1 MHDDFSAIKENTTV
15 LIITHAS
22 KNVAEQGIRGAM
34 VYPGAPNTTL
44 LDKVFENIKRSTGLE
59 RVVISFDHKVD
70 CSISRQYLSNLRE
83 FCLKREATLM
93 VSPTSLAMHNQ
104 LTATAAFLC
113 GIRSISTKYVLFFEH
128 DHLFLD
134 CVDWRV
140 VGEAFA
146 MGLRML
152 RFNEFK
158 NVSRPEAFEVV
169 SPHPQSKSI
178 CLTNYYCNKPY
189 LAETEFCLG
198 LFEYAEKN
206 VPSWN
211 GTFGS
216 LVEGPIAR
224 KMMEDEFNH
233 SIEEFRKRYPIALYG
248 AVGASPL
255 VDHFGVFPGRR
266 ARWTKRIKQWLGLA
280 DSAG

>member
-152 RFNEFK
+152 RFNLNQYALQTTIAISLIWLRQSFALAYLNTQKKMSQVGMELL
-158 NVSRPEAFEVV
+158 EVLL
-169 SPHPQSKSI
+169 K
-178 CLTNYYCNKPY
+178 
-189 LAETEFCLG
+189 
-198 LFEYAEKN
+198 
-206 VPSWN
+206 
-211 GTFGS
+211 
-216 LVEGPIAR
+216 AR
-224 KMMEDEFNH
+224 
-233 SIEEFRKRYPIALYG
+233 
-248 AVGASPL
+248 
-255 VDHFGVFPGRR
+255 
-266 ARWTKRIKQWLGLA
+266 
-280 DSAG
+280 